1 MGNVRIVGINPKT
14 TTHNKPT
21 IKLMVK
27 GEDMI
32 TLQWRVV
39 YVKGCGDRGE
49 ECLEVTGRDFST
61 VFSAYSQKLK
71 ELSAKSVLVS
81 DFLGPV
87 ESEGTVA
94 NEPVYS
100 T

>member
-1 MGNVRIVGINPKT
+1 MGNARIVDINPET
-14 TTHNKPT
+14 TTRNKPT

-61 VFSAYSQKLK
+61 VFSAYSH
-71 ELSAKSVLVS
+71 
-81 DFLGPV
+81 FLGPV